1 MAEQGKQQISEG
13 ESITRPPLFAGDD
26 YLYWKDKM
34 ETFIKSTQYSLWKV
48 ITKGDY
54 IPTDSEGQVIN
65 EDEWTATQLQKV
77 QENFKAKFILSCAL
91 CKSEY
96 DKVFICKTA
105 KDIWEQLSSMYENRK
120 SNGEQR
126 NTYDVLKDRTNESIN
141 TTTTPTVEAKS
152 EKSETYAEIIHDE
165 IFLRNNHWCT
175 WDNTNSNSSD
185 ESEASEEVHTA
196 LMAKTDND
204 SKDKP
209 KVRKQLS
216 RLEKVYKD
224 LRKDSQ
230 VLITHCSNLEKINE
244 ELTFQLSEKDRMIQ
258 ELSNKNLDFLKKNE
272 SLYSQGSLTESES
285 SQPSGEVETLRQK
298 VEELTK
304 DLAKFVKGSEN
315 LKIIM
320 GISRRPY
327 DKSGLGYEENKKYDA
342 KSHSKY
348 SIIHNHGYP
357 VNRYDD
363 RKQKLQASSTNT
375 EGPKRNWVPRKLNTS
390 FTDKSSKWRTI
401 SETNPR
407 ATDIHIS

>member
-1 MAEQGKQQISEG
+1 
-13 ESITRPPLFAGDD
+13 
-26 YLYWKDKM
+26 
-34 ETFIKSTQYSLWKV
+34 
-48 ITKGDY
+48 
-54 IPTDSEGQVIN
+54 
-65 EDEWTATQLQKV
+65 
-77 QENFKAKFILSCAL
+77 
-91 CKSEY
+91 
-96 DKVFICKTA
+96 
-105 KDIWEQLSSMYENRK
+105 
-120 SNGEQR
+120 
-126 NTYDVLKDRTNESIN
+126 
-141 TTTTPTVEAKS
+141 
-152 EKSETYAEIIHDE
+152 
-165 IFLRNNHWCT
+165 
-175 WDNTNSNSSD
+175 
-185 ESEASEEVHTA
+185 
-196 LMAKTDND
+196 MAKTFYD

-216 RLEKVYKD
+216 RLEKAYKD

-258 ELSNKNLDFLKKNE
+258 ELSNKSLDSLKKNE

-320 GISRRPY
+320 GISRHPY

-357 VNRYDD
+357 VNRYHD

-375 EGPKRNWVPRKLNTS
+375 EGPKRNWEPRKLNTS